1 MYFTLLFYFVLCIYR
16 YFLFFLSLCMY
27 LFVNSF
33 IRQSFVIVDM
43 RL

>member
-1 MYFTLLFYFVLCIYR
+1 
-16 YFLFFLSLCMY
+16 LCMY